1 METRHDQLSGRV
13 MLPVLGQPTVERSDA
28 ARNRHALLAVAQTI
42 VASGG
47 VAALSMDGLAA
58 QAGVGVGTVY
68 RRFKDRA
75 GLAYALLDHGERR
88 FQEGFLFGP
97 PPLGPGAPPIARIR
111 AFLHAYI
118 DRLETQAELHLFA
131 ECHAPKARFHS
142 GAYQTH
148 RAHLVLLLTLARPN
162 IHANYLADALLAV
175 VGAGLFLHQRRELR
189 LSTTQM
195 KAGLDQLLNC
205 LDAATEPN
213 IVNVGFENTSR

>member
-1 METRHDQLSGRV
+1 
-13 MLPVLGQPTVERSDA
+13 MLPVLGQPAAERSDA
-28 ARNRHALLAVAQTI
+28 ARNRQALLAVAQTI
-42 VASGG
+42 VASSG

-88 FQEGFLFGP
+88 FQEEFLFGS

-118 DRLETQAELHLFA
+118 DRLDTQAELHLFA
-131 ECHAPKARFHS
+131 ECHAPTARFRS

-148 RAHLVLLLTLARPN
+148 RAHLALLLTQARPD
-162 IHANYLADALLAV
+162 ISANYLADALLALL
-175 VGAGLFLHQRRELR
+175 GAGLFLHQRRELH
-189 LSTTQM
+189 LTTNQM

-213 IVNVGFENTSR
+213 ATRTLDAERH